1 MYTPLRQVASL
12 LVGVGATVFMSELRD
27 ASRDEWAELRD
38 ASRDELEGVSVR
50 RLISRGESE
59 NTTGR
64 NHL

>member
-50 RLISRGESE
+50 R
-59 NTTGR
+59 